1 MKSKAVI
8 INKHGKRKI
17 IENPS
22 DEFLNKLEWKAA
34 QKRKREAR
42 RADFKVAFDT
52 AKRHPITTLTAVLA
66 LANSLWDF
74 FERVVSIICKLI
86 NDQ

>member
-8 INKHGKRKI
+8 VNKHGKRKV

-22 DEFLNKLEWKAA
+22 DEFLNTLERKASR
-34 QKRKREAR
+34 KRKREAR
-42 RADFKVAFDT
+42 RADLKVAFDT
-52 AKRHPITTLTAVLA
+52 AKRHPIATLTAVLA

-74 FERVVSIICKLI
+74 SERVVSIICKLI